1 MEVTNGFS
9 KGIVKDLGELLR
21 DPQSYD
27 DALDIRLNSNS
38 SASDHIVVNIK
49 GNELSVTVPDVP
61 NILTIEYITDSITD
75 PWSITPIILTDGSS
89 SPYVGTTINGNSTNV
104 TAMFDL
110 IENSLRTDT
119 AFSTLDLQIAR
130 SGNRIRVWSEVESIL
145 EYTPLS
151 SYTIDTLQIA
161 QTDNFIIGWVNIE
174 DDIFLFTTNDSSST
188 GGIGSIFR
196 VQYDNI
202 TLVPTTA
209 LIYSDSVNFTTEF
222 PIANPGGIEG
232 VRENSDI
239 TRIYWT
245 DRLNDLRVI
254 NVADPNVM
262 AIQPSQ
268 LSFRISTGLKRPTL
282 YSINDNGSLITGHYQ
297 IAYALNTEGGAQTG
311 YSHTSNSIYIVEDSF
326 VGVNSSDYRG
336 NDSTV
341 ITNKSFTVK
350 IIDVDTSFSTMSII
364 VLRKESADSTAF
376 IEKVAEIPI
385 NSDTIY
391 YTHSGSE
398 TASII
403 TENEFNRRNNMFDKC
418 HTLAQKDNILFVGN
432 TERKPF
438 SVDFDARAYR
448 WSSGG
453 GNIDLEDLS
462 GTPTPYSTS
471 SALSQSFIIPENL
484 DAINP
489 DQTIHKYQS
498 DGITLGGEG
507 PNISYTFIQEGTVT
521 DTRASNDYNFPW
533 RIPWVAGGGQLSL
546 GDGIVYEEGNAYT
559 DMASPFKQHTL
570 KGYRRGETY
579 RFAWVPFKDGKEGYA
594 KWIADIRM
602 PDIFE
607 DFQNGDVWNNP
618 GDVFTLM
625 KPDNSSSPSY
635 WSTQQL
641 GIQFTVN
648 IPQSVANEI
657 DGYRIKRVKLEPED
671 RTIIA
676 QGMIHMSRKN
686 STFPD
691 IYTPIADNQG
701 DNNNQFYGLNSN
713 GPDVFPTGT
722 ASHRIISFHSP
733 DLLFGRPL
741 NFIAGDRLRIVSGVV
756 EKNFNPF
763 TPAQRN
769 RWFKLYKEYPVTYLP
784 QYDPLTGDDTFT
796 VQGGANV
803 SLNQTAVID
812 GLRYDNSTQPN
823 SGSVFSF
830 GTDTT
835 VLALDRGIN
844 VAYTGP
850 ATLSTLFGFSV
861 RNSAPAVGHFS
872 SDGRNVDHSDKLI
885 ANYERPNEF
894 QYGGKGY
901 AARTQNVYINTGC
914 EVHLNGT
921 LSHTVKVFGGD
932 TYVNVFDSLKMVRN
946 LSISPNDTTRA
957 SAFYFPCE
965 SYVNT
970 ELREGYSCN
979 TDYGPNS
986 IFSGLTV
993 PVPADYPL
1001 DYGEDFKYNYL
1012 FSEQMDT
1019 QRSFPLPLNTNEIT
1033 EHPVRIWAS
1042 GTKVY
1047 GELSDSWRIFDSQK
1061 YIDIQGN
1068 LGEIRQL
1075 MNVNEQLV
1083 AWQKRGFGIASV
1095 NERSVINDASG
1106 NGIILGQSGVLPRFD
1121 YISEKI
1127 GSWHQFGFAKGPNSV
1142 LFFDMK
1148 DGGIY
1153 SFSKQGLKDITE
1165 GKLKGWLY
1173 ENTRNDIL
1181 NYDSPISGTLF
1192 NAGITATYDQR
1203 NKEYLITFHDTFI
1216 AGIYRTPN
1224 AFTVAYDERYDRFV
1238 SYRSFK
1244 PKMYINDGEYVFST
1258 DPDDLNKLYIHD
1270 RGDRGVFYTNNPST
1284 SYITIIPNVHPNYSK
1299 VFDNIRWYS
1308 EVYDTNGNEISTET
1322 IDGITVFNPYQT
1334 TGVQTNIK
1342 RLLREWKFTIL
1353 YEQNTKNRIR
1363 GHYCREKFDFT
1374 NNNNKEFKLYYITN
1388 NYRVF
1393 PK

>member
-1 MEVTNGFS
+1 MEITNGFS
-9 KGIVKDLGELLR
+9 KGMIKDLGELLR

-27 DALDIRLNSNS
+27 DALDIRLNSNN

-61 NILTIEYITDSITD
+61 NIVTLEYTAGSITD

-89 SPYVGTTINGNSTNV
+89 SPYIGTPISGTGTDV
-104 TAMFDL
+104 TAMFDQ

-119 AFSTLDLQIAR
+119 AFSTLDLNIAR
-130 SGNRIRVWSEVESIL
+130 SGNRIRIWSYTESL
-145 EYTPLS
+145 LFFSPLS
-151 SYTIDTLQIA
+151 PYTTITVQNVQASNL
-161 QTDNFIIGWVNIE
+161 IIGWVNIE
-174 DDIFLFTTNDSSST
+174 DDIFLFTTNDSSAT
-188 GGIGSIFR
+188 GSIGSIFR
-196 VQYDNI
+196 VQFDNI
-202 TLVPTTA
+202 TLTPTTT
-209 LIYSDSVNFTTEF
+209 LIYSENVNFTTEF

-262 AIQPSQ
+262 AVTPDQ
-268 LSFRISTGLKRPTL
+268 LSFRIGTQLKKPTL
-282 YSINDNGSLITGHYQ
+282 YSINENGSLVTGHYQ
-297 IAYALNTEGGAQTG
+297 VAYALNTEGGAQTG

-326 VGVNSSDYRG
+326 VGNSSADYRG

-350 IIDVDTSFSTMSII
+350 ITDVDTSFSTMSII
-364 VLRKESADSTAF
+364 ILRKESADSTAF

-385 NSDTIY
+385 NNDTVY

-398 TASII
+398 TSSII

-418 HTLAQKDNILFVGN
+418 HTIAQKDNILFAAN
-432 TERKPF
+432 TERDPF
-438 SVDFDARAYR
+438 TVTFDARAYR
-448 WSSGG
+448 WPSGG
-453 GNIDLEDLS
+453 GNLILNDLS
-462 GTPTPYSTS
+462 GNSTTYSTAN
-471 SALSQSFIIPENL
+471 ALSQTFILPENL

-489 DQTIHKYQS
+489 DQTINKYQS

-507 PNISYTFIQEGTVT
+507 PNISYTFTQQSTLT
-521 DTRASNDYNFPW
+521 DARASNDYSFPW
-533 RIPWVAGGGQLSL
+533 RIPWIQGGGEIDL
-546 GDGIVYEEGNAYT
+546 GDGVAYQEGNAYT
-559 DMASPFKQHTL
+559 DMASPFRQHSF

-579 RFAWVPFKDGKEGYA
+579 RFSWVPFKDGKEGYA
-594 KWIADIRM
+594 QWIADIRM

-607 DFQNGDVWNNP
+607 EYVSGDPWSANGVFNLMDP
-618 GDVFTLM
+618 DFTLGT
-625 KPDNSSSPSY
+625 

-641 GIQFTVN
+641 GIQFNIN
-648 IPQSVANEI
+648 IPQSVADQI

-671 RTIIA
+671 RTVIA
-676 QGMIHMSRKN
+676 QGMIHLSRKSN
-686 STFPD
+686 TFPE
-691 IYTPIADNQG
+691 IYTPVADNGGSTTVTYYGCNG
-701 DNNNQFYGLNSN
+701 DGFDIWN
-713 GPDVFPTGT
+713 GNE
-722 ASHRIISFHSP
+722 SYRIVSFHSP

-741 NFIAGDRLRIVSGVV
+741 NFRSGDRLRVVSGVSERV
-756 EKNFNPF
+756 THLGF
-763 TPAQRN
+763 TAAQRN
-769 RWFKLYKEYPVTYLP
+769 RWYKLYDEYPLP
-784 QYDPLTGDDTFT
+784 FINDYNNNT
-796 VQGGANV
+796 VFSVEGAQNV
-803 SLNQTAVID
+803 QLNGSATID
-812 GLRYDNSTQPN
+812 GLQYDNSTQPN

-830 GTDTT
+830 GTDTV
-835 VLALDRGIN
+835 VLALDRGFPKTD
-844 VAYTGP
+844 VPA
-850 ATLSTLFGFSV
+850 ATLGTSYGFTAS
-861 RNSAPAVGHFS
+861 RTSFVGNTHTGGS
-872 SDGRNVDHSDKLI
+872 NGDHPDKI
-885 ANYERPNEF
+885 ICNYERDNIG

-901 AARTQNVYINTGC
+901 TARTQNVYINTGC

-921 LSHTVKVFGGD
+921 LSHTLRVFGGD

-957 SAFYFPCE
+957 TAFYFPCE
-965 SYVNT
+965 TFVNT
-970 ELREGYSCN
+970 ELREGFSCN
-979 TDYGPNS
+979 TDYGPND
-986 IFSGLTV
+986 IFAGTGV
-993 PVPADYPL
+993 PDPADHPL

-1019 QRSFPLPLNTNEIT
+1019 QRSFPLPLNTNDVT

-1042 GTKVY
+1042 GIKTY

-1106 NGIILGQSGVLPRFD
+1106 NGIILGQSGILPRFD

-1153 SFSKQGLKDITE
+1153 SFSKQGLRDITE

-1181 NYDSPISGTLF
+1181 NYDSSITGSLF
-1192 NAGITATYDQR
+1192 NAGICATYDQR
-1203 NKEYLITFHDTFI
+1203 NKEFLITFHDTFI
-1216 AGIYRTPN
+1216 TGTFRSPN
-1224 AFTVAYDERYDRFV
+1224 TFTIAYDERYDRFT

-1258 DPDDLNKLYIHD
+1258 DPNDLNKMYIHD
-1270 RGDRGVFYTNNPST
+1270 RGDRGVFYDNDPST
-1284 SYITIIPNVHPNYSK
+1284 SYITLIPNQHPNYSK
-1299 VFDNIRWYS
+1299 VYDNIRWYS
-1308 EVYDTNGNEISTET
+1308 EVYDNTGNEISTET
-1322 IDGITVFNPYQT
+1322 VSGITVFNPYQT

-1342 RLLREWKFTIL
+1342 RLLREWKFTVL

-1363 GHYCREKFDFT
+1363 GHYCREKFDFL
-1374 NNNNKEFKLYYITN
+1374 NNNDKEFKLYYVTN
-1388 NYRVF
+1388 NYRIF